1 MSYQYLPVQIAFDK
15 GRPFYDMV
23 SAYVTAV
30 VGLESVKHLAN
41 PMGFKQGEV
50 VTLEGKVH
58 PELRIESL
66 LVHQQFRAGHVSDV
80 HVANSLVCMLIN
92 TAYESVKDR
101 NDDSPEF
108 EFFRHIRNASSHRN
122 TFNFYPNEPSKPAA
136 WRGMVFDHT
145 QRGRANPL
153 YGQAC
158 FGNVVASADALVLL
172 WEIEQKL

>member
-1 MSYQYLPVQIAFDK
+1 MSYQSLPVQIAFDK
-15 GRPFYDMV
+15 GRPFFDMV

-30 VGLESVKHLAN
+30 VGLESVWHPEN

-50 VTLEGKVH
+50 VTLEGKAH

-66 LVHQQFRAGHVSDV
+66 LVHQQFIAGHVSDV
-80 HVANSLVCMLIN
+80 HVANSLVCMLMN

-101 NDDSPEF
+101 NDRSPEF

-122 TFNFYPNEPSKPAA
+122 SFNFFPNEPSKPAA
-136 WRGMVFDHT
+136 WRGKVFDHAR
-145 QRGRANPL
+145 RGISNPF

-172 WEIEQKL
+172 WDIEQRL